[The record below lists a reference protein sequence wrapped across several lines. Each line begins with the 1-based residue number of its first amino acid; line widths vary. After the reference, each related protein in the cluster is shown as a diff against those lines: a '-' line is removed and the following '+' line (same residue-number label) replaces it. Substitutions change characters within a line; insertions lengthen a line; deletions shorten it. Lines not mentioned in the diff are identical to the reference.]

1 MIRAEKSLQMIE
13 SRNLI
18 DEHGSIMFS
27 LSKSSI
33 DNLNRLHVYQ
43 ILHFQLLAWSLSME
57 HSRENMPDRTSLH
70 ASKTQRSF

>member
-27 LSKSSI
+27 SFKSSI
-33 DNLNRLHVYQ
+33 DNLNRLLVYQ
-43 ILHFQLLAWSLSME
+43 ILHF
-57 HSRENMPDRTSLH
+57 
-70 ASKTQRSF
+70 